1 MAGIMKS
8 EEEKIRHV
16 VFYLGLRPGNLMLV
30 EMTDGR
36 FRILHNDV
44 QIQGEEWESD
54 ELEGARARYNEWK
67 AKLLPC

>member
-1 MAGIMKS
+1 MKN

-36 FRILHNDV
+36 FRILHNDLN
-44 QIQGEEWESD
+44 IEGEEWASD
-54 ELEGARARYNEWK
+54 AFEEALARYNEWK
-67 AKLLPC
+67 VKLLPG